1 MVISIKLILNL
12 KMNKFNI
19 KVDINNEPEEET
31 LNKFFSNYEKILL
44 LNKEHKKYLRIYS

>member
-12 KMNKFNI
+12 KNKFNI
-19 KVDINNEPEEET
+19 KVDINNDPEEET